1 MIFDVVGGIVTVG
14 GKALRGDLSCDD
26 TVAEGFTYERMV
38 DMKTGWVFRT
48 ASQDFFG
55 AHAVTPA
62 LGFLNDQLKRVSVT
76 FLDDETVPQPPLAE
90 RHRDFLLKEL
100 GVPTKTTAAQAL
112 YEYPWGQIAAE
123 QDIRSDTAYIIVT
136 WK

>member
-1 MIFDVVGGIVTVG
+1 MIFDVVGGVVMVG
-14 GKALRGDLSCDD
+14 GKALRGGSSFDD
-26 TVAEGFTYERMV
+26 TVAEGFAYERVV

-48 ASQDFFG
+48 SSRDLLG
-55 AHAVTPA
+55 THAVTPA

-76 FLDDETVPQPPLAE
+76 FLDDETGLQRPLAE
-90 RHRDFLLKEL
+90 RHRDFLLQEL
-100 GVPTKTTAAQAL
+100 GVPSKTTAAQTL

-123 QDIRSDTAYIIVT
+123 QDIRSDTSYIIVT